1 MVFQICSYDVSLYV
15 LWFSILVLIIS
26 IMSYKYT
33 GTPNLNFKTINVG
46 QKYINALKTRTLKE
60 RLVRICRAM
69 RIKQDILFWNI
80 ILLYCHIRQ
89 STLGQTLVFV
99 FSSVPGKL
107 WVQFYIKL
115 WECTRLFK
123 ICKTIMCYL
132 RQYRMY
138 Y

>member
-33 GTPNLNFKTINVG
+33 GTHNLNFKTINVG

-69 RIKQDILFWNI
+69 RIKQDILF
-80 ILLYCHIRQ
+80 
-89 STLGQTLVFV
+89 
-99 FSSVPGKL
+99 
-107 WVQFYIKL
+107 
-115 WECTRLFK
+115 
-123 ICKTIMCYL
+123 
-132 RQYRMY
+132 
-138 Y
+138 